1 MPAGFQSPLNV
12 GIRYPVWS
20 SYGPRVMEGIVD
32 FMRDHETWHL
42 VTENDSFGEMEAVRI
57 DQDWLGDGVVLFR
70 ATGEELDAF
79 RRRGTAVVLTS
90 TEGPDAGYPRVVPDN
105 ARVGELAAEHLVGCA
120 VPHFAFLARGET
132 VYLQDEYAPGLRRYA
147 RERLTGYR
155 NKLREFSREPV
166 VHYLRGRPLWKK
178 ETWRQ
183 VEMEVM
189 AFLDS
194 LPKPC
199 GLFVV
204 DDALGA
210 VALRAAKRL
219 GVEVPAQLA
228 VTGFGDDASYC
239 FSAFPALS
247 TIAYPAR
254 EVGYRAAELLRSQ
267 MLGEKS
273 PATGRLE
280 IAPGAIVPR
289 ESSDI
294 LAIADPEVRDLIRH
308 IRLQAPHDPLRVSEL
323 AERSR
328 LSLTTIK
335 ARFSAVLGH
344 GPKQEIQ
351 RVRLMHLQSLL
362 AQPSLS
368 LSEIANRM
376 GFGSAHE
383 LSRFF
388 ATETG
393 QRPSE
398 YREKMFRAKAAPISP
413 S

>member
-1 MPAGFQSPLNV
+1 MPVGFRSPLNV
-12 GIRYPVWS
+12 GVRYPVWS

-70 ATGEELDAF
+70 ATEEELAAF
-79 RRRGTAVVLTS
+79 RKRNTAVVLTS
-90 TEGPDAGYPRVVPDN
+90 TEGPDDGFPRVIPDN
-105 ARVGELAAEHLVGCA
+105 ARVGELAAEHLIGCA
-120 VPHFAFLARGET
+120 VPQFAFLARGET
-132 VYLQDEYAPGLRRYA
+132 VYLQGEYAPGMRRYA
-147 RERLTGYR
+147 RERLAGYR
-155 NKLREFSREPV
+155 SKLKEFSREPV

-178 ETWRQ
+178 ETWRE

-219 GVEVPAQLA
+219 GLDVPSQLA
-228 VTGFGDDASYC
+228 VIGFGDDSSYC
-239 FSAFPALS
+239 FSSFPSLS
-247 TIAYPAR
+247 TISYPAR
-254 EVGYRAAELLRSQ
+254 EVGYRAAELLRAQ
-267 MLGEKS
+267 VVGEKIS
-273 PATGRLE
+273 ANGRVE
-280 IAPGAIVPR
+280 ITPGAIIPR
-289 ESSDI
+289 ESSDV

-308 IRLQAPHDPLRVSEL
+308 IRQHAPSDPLRVSEL

-351 RVRLMHLQSLL
+351 RVRLMHLHSFL
-362 AQPSLS
+362 AQSSLS
-368 LSEIANRM
+368 LAEIAKRM

-388 ATETG
+388 VTETG

-398 YREKMFRAKAAPISP
+398 YRDQISKSKSAPAS
-413 S
+413 SA